1 MIGIGL
7 FPDLLELRG
16 WSVRIVTPPPFRAEP
31 RLDSSTVALDRLRQ
45 LSTTRQPRQCCQV
58 DSLDNLDSGL
68 DSLDSEAVLRCVKT
82 VKLSSSTARQS
93 RHSLDSSC
101 QARQPR
107 HTQPYMY
114 IPKCSRNLVSC
125 RAWTKSQEGM
135 SSIVGIWCN
144 PGKLRASEDVCAC
157 SLVCI
162 CASHIPI

>member
-1 MIGIGL
+1 MIRAYG
-7 FPDLLELRG
+7 
-16 WSVRIVTPPPFRAEP
+16 AEP
-31 RLDSSTVALDRLRQ
+31 RLDSSTASVDSHRQ

-58 DSLDNLDSGL
+58 DSLDSLDSGL
-68 DSLDSEAVLRCVKT
+68 DSLDSVTVIRCVKT

-144 PGKLRASEDVCAC
+144 PGELRASEDVRERA
-157 SLVCI
+157 VWYVYVR
-162 CASHIPI
+162 HTFPFDFDKKVK

>member
-1 MIGIGL
+1 MHRL
-7 FPDLLELRG
+7 QQ
-16 WSVRIVTPPPFRAEP
+16 AEP
-31 RLDSSTVALDRLRQ
+31 RLDSSTASVDSHRQ

-58 DSLDNLDSGL
+58 DSLDSLDSGL
-68 DSLDSEAVLRCVKT
+68 DSLDSGTALRCVKT

-144 PGKLRASEDVCAC
+144 PGELRASEDVGNRKTLFPL
-157 SLVCI
+157 SMRPKLRKGDKRLTYKT
-162 CASHIPI
+162 

>member
-1 MIGIGL
+1 MHATCPERRSQAIHN
-7 FPDLLELRG
+7 
-16 WSVRIVTPPPFRAEP
+16 S
-31 RLDSSTVALDRLRQ
+31 RQ
-45 LSTTRQPRQCCQV
+45 
-58 DSLDNLDSGL
+58 L
-68 DSLDSEAVLRCVKT
+68 DSLDSAVKSTASTASTVASTVSTVIECSVAVKT

-135 SSIVGIWCN
+135 SSIVGIWYNTAIRESYEPRKMSANVQSGMYMCVTHSHLTLTR
-144 PGKLRASEDVCAC
+144 KLNDS
-157 SLVCI
+157 
-162 CASHIPI
+162 